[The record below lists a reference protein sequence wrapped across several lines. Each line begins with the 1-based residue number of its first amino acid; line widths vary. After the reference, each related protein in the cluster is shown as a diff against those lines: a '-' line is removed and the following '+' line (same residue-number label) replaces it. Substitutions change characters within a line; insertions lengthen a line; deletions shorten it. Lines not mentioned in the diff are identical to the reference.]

1 MKNLKYCIFSCL
13 FLLLISCSAG
23 GLEIVNDEEIK
34 LVQRG
39 TYVIKGS
46 EGDVELMIG
55 DITEGITEVEI
66 QGIENE
72 KFYYRKAMK
81 EGEDDEFE
89 YEGHHYRIKLNYFE
103 EHLLHDDFAF
113 FSFRAVEK
121 K

>member
-1 MKNLKYCIFSCL
+1 MQNLKYCFCL
-13 FLLLISCSAG
+13 CFCLLLFSCSAG
-23 GLEIVNDEEIK
+23 GLEIVDDEEIK

-39 TYVIKGS
+39 THLIKGS

-72 KFYYRKAMK
+72 KFYYRKAME

-103 EHLLHDDFAF
+103 EHVLHDDYAF
-113 FSFRAVEK
+113 FSFRTVEK
-121 K
+121 E

>member
-1 MKNLKYCIFSCL
+1 MTQLKYWIYSFLCIL
-13 FLLLISCSAG
+13 FLSCAAD
-23 GLEIVNDEEIK
+23 GLEITDNEEIK

-39 TYVIKGS
+39 TYLIIGS

-72 KFYYRKAMK
+72 KFYYRKAME

-89 YEGHHYRIKLNYFE
+89 YEGHHYRIKINSFE

-113 FSFRAVEK
+113 ISFRIVEK
-121 K
+121 